1 MRALGS
7 SVLVLTATLLA
18 ASCSGDGPGG
28 SVSGS
33 SSVSL
38 AVPSAV
44 GPQLVPL
51 PDVTAAPLAIGT
63 AVGRPVSFA
72 PLVERAD
79 ASVAFVRAIVKSAGQ
94 KAGEGLGTAF
104 VYDPR
109 GLLLTNHHVV
119 ERADE
124 ITVGFAGGV
133 DMPATIVGSD
143 KETDVA
149 VLRVAQEGLPALPLG
164 DSDQIA
170 IGDWV
175 VAIGN
180 PFGLAHTVSA
190 GILSA
195 KGRTRDDVMGLD
207 PNGYFHFLQT
217 DASINPG
224 SSGGPLMDL
233 EGKVVGINAAVRQ
246 NANGIGFAIPI
257 NMVKQLLPLL
267 LAEGK
272 VRRSAIGVIV
282 DDLDVDQATRVGR
295 KDRKGALVRGVKGGG
310 PADQAGIAVD
320 DVIIAFDGILIP
332 DPNALRW
339 YASIFGVGK
348 SARVRVARGAREFE
362 VQVLLGALEQ
372 PR

>member
-1 MRALGS
+1 VA
-7 SVLVLTATLLA
+7 LTASGPTLA
-18 ASCSGDGPGG
+18 
-28 SVSGS
+28 
-33 SSVSL
+33 
-38 AVPSAV
+38 
-44 GPQLVPL
+44 PL
-51 PDVTAAPLAIGT
+51 PSVAAAPIPLAT
-63 AVGRPVSFA
+63 AVGRSVSFA

-79 ASVAFVRAIVKSAGQ
+79 ASVATVKSIVRSSGQ
-94 KAGEGLGTAF
+94 KVGEGLGTAF
-104 VYDPR
+104 VYDPK

-119 ERADE
+119 DRASE
-124 ITVGFAGGV
+124 ITVGFADGL
-133 DMPATIVGSD
+133 DLEATIVGSD
-143 KETDVA
+143 AQTDVA

-164 DSDQIA
+164 DSDAVA

-195 KGRTRDDVMGLD
+195 KGRTRDDVVGLD

-224 SSGGPLMDL
+224 SSGGPLLDL
-233 EGKVVGINAAVRQ
+233 EGRVVGINSAVRQ

-257 NMVKQLLPLL
+257 NMVKQLLPMLL
-267 LAEGK
+267 TEGK
-272 VRRSAIGVIV
+272 VRRSAIGIIV
-282 DDLDVDQATRVGR
+282 DEIDADDATRLGR
-295 KDRKGALVRGVKGGG
+295 KDRRGALVKGVRPGG
-310 PADQAGIAVD
+310 PADQAGLAVN
-320 DVIIAFDGILIP
+320 DVILAFEGTPIA

-348 SARVRVARGAREFE
+348 SAKVRVARGPREFE
-362 VQVLLGALEQ
+362 LQVLLGPLEQ